1 MFQRWRREFIEFFF
15 TKGNALSVAIAFIV
29 GQQFTRI
36 VDSITK
42 DLLMPLLNPLVS
54 SGSSKELKIAY
65 FGGATEVGNLIN
77 TVIEALIGGLDS
89 VPHRQ
94 SDETHGTTNPGR
106 QQRGLNCHMVTTH
119 TTLFSRCDGLIEHPA
134 GMFNL
139 CLTEPMEQRQT

>member
-54 SGSSKELKIAY
+54 SGSFKELKIAY
-65 FGGATEVGNLIN
+65 FGGAIEVGNLID
-77 TVIEALIGGLDS
+77 TVIEALLVAWILFLIGKAMKRMERKPRPTTTRAEL
-89 VPHRQ
+89 PH
-94 SDETHGTTNPGR
+94 GYNPHNPV
-106 QQRGLNCHMVTTH
+106 QQM
-119 TTLFSRCDGLIEHPA
+119 
-134 GMFNL
+134 
-139 CLTEPMEQRQT
+139 

>member
-54 SGSSKELKIAY
+54 SGSLKELRIAY
-65 FGGATEVGNLIN
+65 FGGAIEVGNLID
-77 TVIEALIGGLDS
+77 TVIEALLVAWI
-89 VPHRQ
+89 
-94 SDETHGTTNPGR
+94 
-106 QQRGLNCHMVTTH
+106 
-119 TTLFSRCDGLIEHPA
+119 LFLIVKA
-134 GMFNL
+134 MKR
-139 CLTEPMEQRQT
+139 MERQTPANSNEG